1 VVGRPTQTRRGGRLG
16 AAQGNRKTVDLSIYA
31 DIYEF
36 EPFWGVCS
44 AAREQLIIAFV
55 EKIARRKHGV
65 QATEGVRIGTFGRA
79 GGSDE
84 TETKEVRVTVVCLT
98 EEVSL

>member
-1 VVGRPTQTRRGGRLG
+1 M
-16 AAQGNRKTVDLSIYA
+16 SIYA

-84 TETKEVRVTVVCLT
+84 TETKEVRVTVVCPGDANTNRRNEL
-98 EEVSL
+98 VILPVNKK